1 VGQYSIGLNRPDLQV
16 LGSAQFAALGT
27 SGFAALSTANLS
39 YLSNAAVSVITTSQL
54 RALST
59 SRLDALGTS
68 QFAALSGAQVSALST
83 AQIAGLETV
92 DFKVLSSA
100 AIAALSNAQIAA
112 LTTGLVV
119 AISTAQMGYLRTDQ
133 VRALSTA
140 QIRALQT
147 MDLKVMSTR
156 QIASLS
162 TSQLSALSTAQISAF
177 SKAQKSV
184 AMTASGGKVT
194 PIVLDLNG
202 DGVQTL
208 SLSHNTA
215 FDIMAMGQ
223 KIKTGWVS
231 ASDGLLAMDRNH
243 DGLIN
248 DGSELFGSAT
258 RLADGSSAQ
267 DGYQALA
274 QLDSNHD
281 GRIDKEDTAFG
292 ALGVWVDANSD
303 AVSQS
308 AEIHTLASLGIASLS
323 LKTTAGDALNQG
335 NILGLNS
342 SYQSSDGIS
351 HAAADVWF
359 AVAPAD
365 SLAPKV
371 GALTQAIGAFDAG
384 SAAAASP
391 TGKAPSAGSSEN
403 AALASPV
410 LSLVQAMQSFNA
422 LSGRGASA
430 TTELRYSAPPSAQL
444 ALLEPGNQRQADS
457 MGFLGNS
464 GAAR

>member
-1 VGQYSIGLNRPDLQV
+1 L
-16 LGSAQFAALGT
+16 
-27 SGFAALSTANLS
+27 
-39 YLSNAAVSVITTSQL
+39 
-54 RALST
+54 
-59 SRLDALGTS
+59 
-68 QFAALSGAQVSALST
+68 
-83 AQIAGLETV
+83 
-92 DFKVLSSA
+92 
-100 AIAALSNAQIAA
+100 
-112 LTTGLVV
+112 
-119 AISTAQMGYLRTDQ
+119 
-133 VRALSTA
+133 RALSTA
-140 QIRALQT
+140 QMRALET
-147 MDLKVMSTR
+147 RDLQSMSTR

-177 SKAQKSV
+177 STAQKAA

-194 PIVLDLNG
+194 PIILDLNG

-208 SLSHNTA
+208 SLSQGVR
-215 FDIMAMGQ
+215 FDIMAMGE

-231 ASDGLLAMDRNH
+231 AADGLLAMDRNH

-258 RLADGSSAQ
+258 RLADGSSAE

-342 SYQSSDGIS
+342 SYQSSDGTS

-371 GALTQAIGAFDAG
+371 GALTQAIGAFDAVG
-384 SAAAASP
+384 AAAVSP
-391 TGKAPSAGSSEN
+391 TGTGQRGDGCQN
-403 AALASPV
+403 AALAIPV
-410 LSLVQAMQSFNA
+410 ASLVQAIQSFSA
-422 LSGRGASA
+422 LNGLGATA
-430 TTELRYSAPPSAQL
+430 NEELRYSVPPSAQL
-444 ALLEPGNQRQADS
+444 AMLDPCTGNNQNL
-457 MGFLGNS
+457 MGFLASS
-464 GAAR
+464 GSMH